1 MIKDLK
7 GLMDSAL
14 SGKPVTISVA
24 AADDNETFLAVVEA
38 ASRGLANSILVGNRE
53 WIEVMLEKQHVQP
66 QTFEIIHEKD
76 SVKAAA
82 VAAQVVRDGRADIL
96 MKGGVVTSKFLQAA
110 LGSPGGLKGGLFTDV
125 EVYEDVRSDPRLVL
139 VSDGGV
145 NISPGI
151 KQKLEIIKNAVTV
164 AHRLGIRSP
173 KVALLSGSEKV
184 HPDFQSTIDAVALV
198 KMCQD
203 GAVEGC
209 VVDGPFALD
218 NVIDMD
224 SARVK
229 GIESPVAGSADILIV
244 PNLEAGNIF
253 CKGLQ
258 YYAGKLLIHVGMGA
272 KVPILIDSRTA
283 KSEEKLHSIAL
294 AKLMCANVSAVREVA
309 S

>member
-1 MIKDLK
+1 MIHTLK
-7 GLMDSAL
+7 ELLESAI
-14 SGKPVTISVA
+14 TIGPRTVAVA
-24 AADDNETFLAVVEA
+24 AADEHETLCAVAEA
-38 ASRGLANSILVGNRE
+38 SKIGLVKSILVGNQE
-53 WIEVMLEKQHVQP
+53 WIEGMLEKLTVQADA
-66 QTFEIIHEKD
+66 FEIIHEKD

-82 VAAQVVRDGRADIL
+82 LAAQVVRDGRADIL

-110 LGSPGGLKGGLFTDV
+110 LGSPGGLKGGLFSDV
-125 EVYEDVRSDPRLVL
+125 EVYEDVRSEARLVL

-151 KQKLEIIKNAVTV
+151 KQKLDIIRNAVTV
-164 AHRLGIRSP
+164 AKRLGITYPR
-173 KVALLSGSEKV
+173 VALLSGSEKV

-203 GAVEGC
+203 GALEGC

-218 NVIDMD
+218 NAIDMA
-224 SARVK
+224 SAKLK
-229 GIESPVAGSADILIV
+229 GIESPVAGCADILIM

-258 YYAGKLLIHVGMGA
+258 YYAGRLLIHVGMGA

-283 KSEEKLHSIAL
+283 KAEEKLHSIAL
-294 AKLMCANVSAVREVA
+294 AKLMCSGDIGGRETA